1 MRGILQGV
9 DPQNDDTAQLDY
21 SIDNRAPRGDDYSAP
36 QQFQDNGQLPT
47 PPAAGKAV
55 IAPTGVEIG

>member
-21 SIDNRAPRGDDYSAP
+21 SIDNNDNRAPRGDDYSAP
-36 QQFQDNGQLPT
+36 
-47 PPAAGKAV
+47 
-55 IAPTGVEIG
+55 

>member
-36 QQFQDNGQLPT
+36 QQFQDNG
-47 PPAAGKAV
+47 
-55 IAPTGVEIG
+55 